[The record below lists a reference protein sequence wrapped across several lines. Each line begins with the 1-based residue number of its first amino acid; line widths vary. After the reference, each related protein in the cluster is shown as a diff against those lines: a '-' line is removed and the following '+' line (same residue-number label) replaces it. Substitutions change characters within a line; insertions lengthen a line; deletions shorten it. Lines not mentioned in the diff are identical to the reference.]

1 MRIDATGKL
10 VEGLSIK
17 DNAKDNSQMIC
28 KKYFDLIISWPTRNR
43 SIDVMVK
50 REHSALTTSGT

>member
-28 KKYFDLIISWPTRNR
+28 KKYFDLIIS
-43 SIDVMVK
+43 
-50 REHSALTTSGT
+50 